1 MTFISPAH
9 VSDEEKLKLLRR
21 LDQFRDWHSLDDE
34 RYCLVCSKIINGHG
48 LQLVDGAR
56 GNGPLRLV
64 CPTESC
70 DSIPMDWV
78 LPTGV
83 LADIA
88 MQKASADESGDVMG
102 THERTA
108 DFKVP

>member
-1 MTFISPAH
+1 MTFISPAQIC
-9 VSDEEKLKLLRR
+9 DEEKLKLLRR

-34 RYCLVCSKIINGHG
+34 RYCLTCSKIINGHEI
-48 LQLVDGAR
+48 QLVDGTR
-56 GNGPLRLV
+56 GNGPLRPA
-64 CPTESC
+64 CPTELC
-70 DSIPMDWV
+70 DSIPMNWV

-88 MQKASADESGDVMG
+88 MQKASANESDYENQ

>member
-9 VSDEEKLKLLRR
+9 VSNEEKLMLLRK
-21 LDQFRDWHSLDDE
+21 LDQFRDWHSLDDK
-34 RYCLVCSKIINGHG
+34 RYCLVCGKIITGHEV
-48 LQLVDGAR
+48 QLVGGTR
-56 GNGPLRLV
+56 ENGPLSLV

-70 DSIPMDWV
+70 LSIPMEWV

-88 MQKASADESGDVMG
+88 MQKASADESGGVMG

-108 DFKVP
+108 DFKLP